1 MADGEQDID
10 DQALF
15 DNTLSNTPEP
25 VLDTPVIEP
34 VVQPQHRDD
43 KTGQFAPK
51 AAPVVDPVKPDTSVT
66 PKVDAPHQ
74 PESIPPWRLKEEADA
89 RRDAERRASDFER
102 RLAAFEQQKP
112 KPEPVDFFANPD
124 EALQQRLSPFEQRLN
139 DVQSA
144 LVLRASRAE
153 AVSEH
158 GKDAVKELEQAV
170 AQGMQEG
177 RADLRELAVRM
188 RGSEDP
194 VGIAMQWHQREKMLK
209 ETGGDLTAY
218 RQKLRDEAL
227 NDPEFLSQAAE
238 KLKGAAAKNPIARAI
253 MPLPSITKV
262 GATALPEGQD
272 EVSDAELFNSTTTR
286 RKRA

>member
-1 MADGEQDID
+1 MADGEQVID

-15 DNTLSNTPEP
+15 DNTLSNTPPEP
-25 VLDTPVIEP
+25 VLDAPVIEP
-34 VVQPQHRDD
+34 VVQPEAKPRDE
-43 KTGQFAPK
+43 KGQFAPK
-51 AAPVVDPVKPDTSVT
+51 AAEPVAPVKADTVA
-66 PKVDAPHQ
+66 PKVEAPAPQ
-74 PESIPPWRLKEEADA
+74 LDSIPPWRLKEEADA
-89 RRDAERRASDFER
+89 RREATRERDELRRQLAE
-102 RLAAFEQQKP
+102 LKP
-112 KPEPVDFFANPD
+112 KPDPVDFFANPD
-124 EALQQRLSPFEQRLN
+124 EAIQQRLSPLEQQLQN
-139 DVQSA
+139 MQSS

-158 GKDAVKELEQAV
+158 GKDAVKELEQAI
-170 AQGMQEG
+170 AQGMQDG
-177 RADLRELAVRM
+177 RADLQELANRM
-188 RGSEDP
+188 RRSEDP
-194 VGIAMQWHQREKMLK
+194 VGLAMQWHQREKMLK

-238 KLKGAAAKNPIARAI
+238 KLKGAAAKNPIARTI
-253 MPLPSITKV
+253 TPLPSITRV